1 MNSFVPRILST
12 FLLSGVLL
20 LGSAGLTTAEETGS
34 AFASETIDPGLVVSD
49 VKKAVEFYTQAIGF
63 KEVKGF
69 SVPGDWTRTV
79 GLTDGK
85 TLDIRVL
92 VLGEGKNATKLK
104 LMQLPGADIKKADN
118 QYVPSQ
124 LGIRYLAIQVTDI
137 DEAVAR
143 LAKAGAKSE
152 TKGGMVELPEG
163 LPQGIYIALVRDPD
177 GNMIELVGPKK
188 KQKQ

>member
-1 MNSFVPRILST
+1 MSSYVPRGLST
-12 FLLSGVLL
+12 ALLTGMMI
-20 LGSAGLTTAEETGS
+20 LGSASLITAQETGS

-49 VKKAVEFYTQAIGF
+49 VKKAVQFYTQAIGF

-69 SVPGDWTRTV
+69 SVPGNWTKDV

-85 TLDIRVL
+85 TLDIHVL
-92 VLGEGKNATKLK
+92 VLGEGKSATKLK
-104 LMQLPGADIKKADN
+104 LMEVPGANVKKADN

-124 LGIRYLAIQVTDI
+124 LGIRYLAIQVKDI

-143 LAKAGAKSE
+143 LTKAGVKSE
-152 TKGGMVELPEG
+152 TKGGMAELPEG
-163 LPQGIYIALVRDPD
+163 LPKGIYVALVRDPD

-188 KQKQ
+188 KQ